1 MAWYLSDR
9 SYGLGSENGRSIVTL
24 GIEKN
29 FFKDALKLNFT
40 ANDIFHKFMVSG
52 DYNVGQTQIYYHRT
66 YSTDYFKLIVTYN
79 FGDSKKTTYKKSE
92 VEQSENN
99 RAR

>member
-1 MAWYLSDR
+1 
-9 SYGLGSENGRSIVTL
+9 
-24 GIEKN
+24 
-29 FFKDALKLNFT
+29 
-40 ANDIFHKFMVSG
+40 MVSG

-66 YSTDYFKLIVTYN
+66 YSTDYFKLIATYS